1 MPTLLSVPILLGV
14 IGRAHGIR
22 GRARVTSHTADP
34 LALTAYGPLSD
45 GAGRRFTLRWVGEG
59 VAEIFEVI
67 DGAPVKVTGRAAV
80 ERLTNTKLF
89 IDRAALP
96 PPEEDEY
103 YLADLTGLT
112 AVDATGAPLGVVA
125 AVHDHGAGVILDIAR
140 EHGASLLI
148 PFTAA
153 CVPEVNIAAGRVTI
167 APPDEIDV
175 PQTHIPGPN
184 GTEPED
190 ADGAPD
196 VSSGMPHGLSGPED
210 AEDHA
215 PRTESAA

>member
-1 MPTLLSVPILLGV
+1 M
-14 IGRAHGIR
+14 
-22 GRARVTSHTADP
+22 
-34 LALTAYGPLSD
+34 
-45 GAGRRFTLRWVGEG
+45 
-59 VAEIFEVI
+59 
-67 DGAPVKVTGRAAV
+67 
-80 ERLTNTKLF
+80 LF
-89 IDRAALP
+89 RSIDRAALP

-112 AVDATGAPLGVVA
+112 AINAAGATLGVVA

-153 CVPEVNIAAGRVTI
+153 CVPEVNIAAGRVVI
-167 APPDEIDV
+167 APPDEIEV

-190 ADGAPD
+190 AETG
-196 VSSGMPHGLSGPED
+196 G